1 MMRRPNGRNATT
13 TYPILTE
20 PGGFMGHLRLVD
32 GLRAVAA
39 GLVLVSHVGFWSG
52 ASQIDLVGGL
62 VARGDAGVAVF
73 FAISAFLLVR
83 PAIGRGLDGAQ
94 TPGGSIGVYAAHRAA
109 RILPAYWL
117 ALVGV
122 LAAAALI
129 PSAGG
134 LGGGERVLA
143 HVLLLQGYT
152 GEYYQSFTQTW
163 SLTTEVTFYVL
174 VPVLGAVL
182 ARVLSRR
189 GGARGIRSLLTAT
202 IAIGLL
208 GLVVQ
213 AAATAWTRAGSDG
226 GAGILATSVL
236 GHLAWFGVGVVVAL
250 LTEARRRGV
259 GPLVTRPALVA
270 VWSSRPTLV
279 LLAVVTFVVASSPV
293 AGPRDLAAPTVAQA
307 VAKEGLYALF
317 ALFLLAAAVQEPA
330 ADTPAGAIARAGVTR
345 WLGDIS
351 YGVFLWHVLV
361 LQVLFALTG
370 ATIFAADFWWVLY
383 ATVGFSV
390 ALASASWWL
399 VERPILTA
407 VRARTARD
415 TPARA

>member
-1 MMRRPNGRNATT
+1 
-13 TYPILTE
+13 
-20 PGGFMGHLRLVD
+20 MGHLRLVD

-39 GLVLVSHVGFWSG
+39 GLVLVSHVGFWTG
-52 ASQIDLVGGL
+52 ASRIDLVGGL

-73 FAISAFLLVR
+73 FAISAFLLLR

-94 TPGGSIGVYAAHRAA
+94 GPRRSTGVYAAHRAA

-117 ALVGV
+117 ALAGV
-122 LAAAALI
+122 LAAAVLI

-134 LGGGERVLA
+134 LGGAGKVLA
-143 HVLLLQGYT
+143 QVLLLQGYT

-174 VPVLGAVL
+174 VPFLGAALAHVLG
-182 ARVLSRR
+182 RR
-189 GGARGIRSLLTAT
+189 GGVRGVRSLLAAT
-202 IAIGLL
+202 VAVGLL

-213 AAATAWTRAGSDG
+213 AAAAAWTRAGSDG
-226 GAGILATSVL
+226 GAGVLATSVL
-236 GHLAWFGVGVVVAL
+236 GHLAWFGVGVLVAL
-250 LTEARRRGV
+250 LTEARRRGI
-259 GPLVTRPALVA
+259 GPLVTRPAVAA
-270 VWSSRPTLV
+270 VWDSRPTLV

-293 AGPRDLAAPTVAQA
+293 AGPRDLAVPTLGQA

-317 ALFLLAAAVQEPA
+317 ALFLLAAAVREPA
-330 ADTPAGAIARAGVTR
+330 AGTPAGVIARAGVTR

-361 LQVLFALTG
+361 LQVLFAVTG
-370 ATIFAADFWWVLY
+370 ATVFAAGFWWVLY

-399 VERPILTA
+399 VERPILSA
-407 VRARTARD
+407 VHGRTARD
-415 TPARA
+415 TATRA